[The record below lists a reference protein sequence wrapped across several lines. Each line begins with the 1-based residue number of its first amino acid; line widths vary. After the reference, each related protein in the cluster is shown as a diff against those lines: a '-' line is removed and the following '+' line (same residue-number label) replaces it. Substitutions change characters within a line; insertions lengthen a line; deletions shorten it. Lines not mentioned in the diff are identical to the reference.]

1 MFNKNKKKKL
11 LIVEDD
17 ALLSQVLSKS
27 FLEKDV
33 EVSVVDNG
41 LKVLESAKKF
51 GPDAILLDL
60 VLPGLDGFAVLKQL
74 KSAKETKK
82 IPVVILSNLDAVAD
96 IKSTQVLGAEKHF
109 TKANTELKKIVDF
122 ILNLLLK
129 K

>member
-1 MFNKNKKKKL
+1 MFNKKTKKKL

-17 ALLSQVLSKS
+17 ALLSQILSKS

-41 LKVLESAKKF
+41 FKVLESAKKF

-74 KSAKETKK
+74 KSAKETRK
-82 IPVVILSNLDAVAD
+82 ISVVVLSNLDAVAD

-109 TKANTELKKIVDF
+109 TKADIELKKIVDF
-122 ILNLLLK
+122 ILNSLLK
-129 K
+129 N